1 MSSKNHVWLTEMLGV
16 LVLVGSYFGCG
27 GGTISTPPPAV
38 SVSVSAGTTT
48 VQAGATTQVTATVTN
63 DSANKGV
70 TWSVSCSSTPCGVV
84 SPSAT
89 ASGVATTYTAPATPP
104 ASNLTVTITATS
116 AANTSVSNSAT
127 ITVPAAIAVSVSPS
141 TAIVQASATAKFTA
155 TVTNDPANKGVTWT
169 VSCSPAPC
177 GTVSPSATA
186 SGVAATYTAPTTPP
200 TSNLTVTI
208 TATSVANTSA
218 SASATIIVPAAI
230 AVSVSPSTAMVQA
243 SATAKFTATVTNDPA
258 NKGVTWTVSC
268 SAAPCGTVSP
278 TATAS
283 GAATTYTA
291 PATPPA
297 NNLTVTITA
306 TSVANTSASASATI
320 TVPAAIAVSVSPSTA
335 TVQPGA
341 TAKFTA
347 TVTNDPANKGVTWTV
362 SCSVAPCGTVS
373 PSATASGAA
382 TTYTAPTTPP
392 TSNLTVTIT
401 ATSVAN
407 TSASASATIV
417 IPAIAV
423 SVTPSTAMVQAGATA
438 KFTATVTND
447 PANRGVTWTL
457 TQGGTACSLA
467 CGTISSTNSASGT
480 PITYTAPATPPAGDL
495 TVTITATSLTN
506 TSASS
511 FATVVIPG
519 IAVSV
524 TPNTAT
530 VQAGATAQFTATVTN
545 DSSNKGV
552 TWTVSC
558 LSTPCG
564 TVLPSTT
571 ASGVATT
578 YTAPATPPASNLTVT
593 ITAISVAN
601 TSALTSA
608 VVSVPAITVSAAP
621 GGALLPVNIAQPFT
635 ATVNNDQANTGV
647 TWTLTQSGTACSPAC
662 GTISST
668 RSASGTPITYTAPA
682 TVPATSTVTLTAT
695 SATDMTKSAAATITI
710 SAGTV
715 KLVSSVLDFGR
726 VVVNSSS
733 SPQTTTLTNTGN
745 STLSV
750 TGIAIAGTNP
760 GDFSET
766 NNCVTSVVAGQSCDI
781 AVTFKPTI
789 RGTRSAIVSITDNSP
804 DSPQQINLSGIGYTR
819 GDSLKGLAVRSA
831 LAQNSTAAVPFPEGP
846 DKVGTRVLDLVDSG
860 RNDPY
865 LASGA
870 KRELLVRFWYPASLS
885 EDCKSAEYTPP
896 RVWNYFSKLVG
907 VLLPEV
913 VTNSCSDAPITEGA
927 HPVVVFTPGYTAT
940 FTDYTFL
947 FEDLAS
953 RGYVVASVDH
963 TYEATA
969 VELPGG
975 RLVASVF
982 GSHLGGKLRGDDQA
996 LSFATSV
1003 RLEDLKFVVNE
1014 LQRLNVQADSPFAGK
1029 LDVSRIAVAGH
1040 SMGGA
1045 TAFLALE
1052 QQSHFRAGIIID
1064 GNVPDA
1070 LIHATQTPVLILG
1083 MGRERWSDDECHL
1096 WGSLRGPRLAVNL
1109 QGAEHVT
1116 PSDAVWLAKYAI
1128 NTGTAGPDRTVAA
1141 VREYIAAFLDANLRD
1156 RPMDLLLTGQ
1166 SSDYP
1171 DAKVITQEQLL
1182 CDRTAVVRPSTGLK

>member
-1 MSSKNHVWLTEMLGV
+1 M
-16 LVLVGSYFGCG
+16 
-27 GGTISTPPPAV
+27 
-38 SVSVSAGTTT
+38 
-48 VQAGATTQVTATVTN
+48 
-63 DSANKGV
+63 
-70 TWSVSCSSTPCGVV
+70 
-84 SPSAT
+84 
-89 ASGVATTYTAPATPP
+89 
-104 ASNLTVTITATS
+104 
-116 AANTSVSNSAT
+116 
-127 ITVPAAIAVSVSPS
+127 
-141 TAIVQASATAKFTA
+141 
-155 TVTNDPANKGVTWT
+155 
-169 VSCSPAPC
+169 
-177 GTVSPSATA
+177 
-186 SGVAATYTAPTTPP
+186 
-200 TSNLTVTI
+200 VTI
-208 TATSVANTSA
+208 TATSVTDTSA
-218 SASATIIVPAAI
+218 SALA
-230 AVSVSPSTAMVQA
+230 
-243 SATAKFTATVTNDPA
+243 
-258 NKGVTWTVSC
+258 
-268 SAAPCGTVSP
+268 
-278 TATAS
+278 
-283 GAATTYTA
+283 
-291 PATPPA
+291 
-297 NNLTVTITA
+297 
-306 TSVANTSASASATI
+306 
-320 TVPAAIAVSVSPSTA
+320 
-335 TVQPGA
+335 
-341 TAKFTA
+341 
-347 TVTNDPANKGVTWTV
+347 
-362 SCSVAPCGTVS
+362 
-373 PSATASGAA
+373 
-382 TTYTAPTTPP
+382 
-392 TSNLTVTIT
+392 
-401 ATSVAN
+401 
-407 TSASASATIV
+407 
-417 IPAIAV
+417 
-423 SVTPSTAMVQAGATA
+423 SVT
-438 KFTATVTND
+438 
-447 PANRGVTWTL
+447 
-457 TQGGTACSLA
+457 
-467 CGTISSTNSASGT
+467 
-480 PITYTAPATPPAGDL
+480 
-495 TVTITATSLTN
+495 
-506 TSASS
+506 
-511 FATVVIPG
+511 
-519 IAVSV
+519 
-524 TPNTAT
+524 
-530 VQAGATAQFTATVTN
+530 
-545 DSSNKGV
+545 
-552 TWTVSC
+552 
-558 LSTPCG
+558 
-564 TVLPSTT
+564 
-571 ASGVATT
+571 
-578 YTAPATPPASNLTVT
+578 
-593 ITAISVAN
+593 
-601 TSALTSA
+601 
-608 VVSVPAITVSAAP
+608 VPAITISAAP

-695 SATDMTKSAAATITI
+695 SATDLTKSAAATITI

-726 VVVNSSS
+726 VLVNSSS

-750 TGIAIAGTNP
+750 NGIAIAGTNP

-766 NNCVTSVVAGQSCDI
+766 NNCVTSVGAGQSCDI

-804 DSPQQINLSGIGYTR
+804 GSPQQVNLSGLGYTI
-819 GDSLKGLAVRSA
+819 GDRLQGLTVRAA
-831 LAQNSTAAVPFPEGP
+831 LAQNSMAAVPIPEGH

-885 EDCKSAEYTPP
+885 EDCKPAEYTPP
-896 RVWNYFSKLVG
+896 KVWNYFSKLAA

-1003 RLEDLKFVVNE
+1003 RLEDLKFVVSE
-1014 LQRLNVQADSPFAGK
+1014 LQRLSVQANSPFAGK

-1070 LIHATQTPVLILG
+1070 LIHETQTPVLILG
-1083 MGRERWSDDECHL
+1083 MGREKWSDDECHL
-1096 WGSLRGPRLAVNL
+1096 WGSLRGPRLAVNI

-1128 NTGTAGPDRTVAA
+1128 NTGTAGLDRTVAA

-1166 SSDYP
+1166 SSNYP
-1171 DAKVITQEQLL
+1171 DAEVITQEQLL
-1182 CDRTAVVRPSTGLK
+1182 CGRTTVVRPSTVPK